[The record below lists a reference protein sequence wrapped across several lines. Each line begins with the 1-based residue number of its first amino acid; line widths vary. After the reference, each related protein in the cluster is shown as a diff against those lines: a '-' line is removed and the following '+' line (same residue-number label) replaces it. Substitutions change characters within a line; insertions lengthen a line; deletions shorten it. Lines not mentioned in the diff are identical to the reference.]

1 ARRVHR
7 VADPGGGDGRQPVVV
22 AGWGSDGMSIAL
34 PRLRGRDR
42 ERVRARAERRVTCPN
57 DRFAFAPRFTE
68 GTCPLCG
75 WKPKEAVAAPPLLA
89 RVDRFWLAVGLWGAA
104 SLLMLVLVV
113 LAYVRG

>member
-1 ARRVHR
+1 
-7 VADPGGGDGRQPVVV
+7 
-22 AGWGSDGMSIAL
+22 MSIAL